1 MPSRCRLR
9 GHEGDDMSK
18 NVRKI
23 ITFFFLALTIGITF
37 IAVARNT
44 SGLYLF
50 VSAKSLQDYVVSID
64 AEKENIK
71 KIRLLTAESTQ
82 KLEQYKESMEDP
94 QNRVLEETLEKE
106 LEVAMMASGALDMK
120 GAGIVAKLDDGVRPL
135 YNGEDPNNVLVHDL
149 DILNLI
155 NDLKEAGAEAI
166 SINGQRI
173 TNTTE
178 VSCAGYTV
186 KVNNI
191 FIARPFT
198 IKAIGDPKMLKAALL
213 APMQWGDVLL
223 AWGLIFEVEEF
234 DEVEIRGYTGQNYTY
249 MQMMKEGD
257 IQ

>member
-1 MPSRCRLR
+1 MNKKIRI
-9 GHEGDDMSK
+9 
-18 NVRKI
+18 I
-23 ITFFFLALTIGITF
+23 ITFFFLALAIGV
-37 IAVARNT
+37 AVTAAARNT
-44 SGLYLF
+44 NSQHLF
-50 VSAKSLQDYVVSID
+50 VSAKSLQDYVVSIET
-64 AEKENIK
+64 EKEDIK
-71 KIRLLTAESTQ
+71 KIRLLTAESNQ

-106 LEVAMMASGALDMK
+106 LEIAMMASGALDMK
-120 GAGIVAKLDDGVRPL
+120 GTGIIAKLDDGVRPL

-149 DILNLI
+149 DILIII

-178 VSCAGYTV
+178 ISCAGYTV

-213 APMQWGDVLL
+213 APMQWGDALL
-223 AWGLIFEVEEF
+223 AWGLIFEVDES